1 MVRGA
6 LLALALAF
14 CLGANAQPA
23 KPKPAGLAWG
33 ELTVEQQEILAP
45 LKPEWQNL
53 DPDSRRRWIG
63 VAKRYPKMTPKGQER
78 VQKRMQK
85 WASLTP
91 EQRKQA
97 RENYRKLAKQRA
109 EEREKLREQWK
120 EYLALPPEERS
131 KHAPPPGKAPAP
143 EKSRK

>member
-1 MVRGA
+1 
-6 LLALALAF
+6 
-14 CLGANAQPA
+14 
-23 KPKPAGLAWG
+23 
-33 ELTVEQQEILAP
+33 
-45 LKPEWQNL
+45 
-53 DPDSRRRWIG
+53 
-63 VAKRYPKMTPKGQER
+63 
-78 VQKRMQK
+78 MQK
-85 WASLTP
+85 CAIFTP
-91 EQRKQA
+91 EQRKQS